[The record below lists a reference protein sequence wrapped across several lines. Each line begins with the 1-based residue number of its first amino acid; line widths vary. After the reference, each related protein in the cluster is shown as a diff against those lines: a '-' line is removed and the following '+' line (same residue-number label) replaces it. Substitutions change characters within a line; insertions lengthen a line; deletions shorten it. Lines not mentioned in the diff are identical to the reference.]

1 MSGFVLGVRILRV
14 AVFGVAGVAKLAD
27 RKGTREVLEAF
38 GVPAL
43 DKRAA
48 MRGAF
53 TVRR

>member
-1 MSGFVLGVRILRV
+1 MSGFVLGVRILLA
-14 AVFGVAGVAKLAD
+14 AVGIAGVAKLAD
-27 RKGTREVLEAF
+27 REGTREALEAF